1 MPEERRDN
9 QRGRGQGQGQ
19 GRGGRGPRRPR
30 REREIPEFDQRVID
44 VARVARVVAGGRRF
58 RFRATIVIGNK
69 NGRVGL
75 ALAKG
80 ADVSQAIQKA
90 VSRAKKSM
98 IQVPL
103 TGTTIP
109 HEVQEKESG
118 SVVLL
123 KPAVPGTGIIAGGP
137 VRAVVELAGVQD
149 ILSKMLGGSNKTNN
163 AVATFNALR
172 SLRKPERIMEM
183 RGKELPARFTKKKEA
198 KAAEPVRDIAKE
210 AVAPTQ
216 DPKNK
221 KKD

>member
-9 QRGRGQGQGQ
+9 QRGKGQ
-19 GRGGRGPRRPR
+19 GRDNSRGRGRGRR
-30 REREIPEFDQRVID
+30 REREIPEFDQKVID

-58 RFRATIVIGNK
+58 RFRATIAIGNK

-90 VSRAKKSM
+90 VGRAKKSM
-98 IQVPL
+98 VTIPL
-103 TGTTIP
+103 NGTTIP
-109 HEVQEKESG
+109 HEIQEKESG

-137 VRAVVELAGVQD
+137 VRAVIELAGIQD

-163 AVATFNALR
+163 AVATFNALKA
-172 SLRKPERIMEM
+172 LRKPENIMAL
-183 RGKELPARFTKKKEA
+183 RGKELPKKFVKKSHVPA
-198 KAAEPVRDIAKE
+198 APKAESTEEKQE
-210 AVAPTQ
+210 
-216 DPKNK
+216 K
-221 KKD
+221 K

>member
-1 MPEERRDN
+1 MPEERNN
-9 QRGRGQGQGQ
+9 QKGRGRGE
-19 GRGGRGPRRPR
+19 GRGRGRR

-90 VSRAKKSM
+90 VNRAKKSM
-98 IQVPL
+98 IQVPMI
-103 TGTTIP
+103 GTTIP
-109 HEVQEKESG
+109 HEIQEKESG

-137 VRAVVELAGVQD
+137 VRAVVELAGIQD

-163 AVATFNALR
+163 AVATFNALKA
-172 SLRKPERIMEM
+172 LRKPERLMSL
-183 RGKELPARFTKKKEA
+183 RGKELPKKFVKGTKPQAQETKKDVVSA
-198 KAAEPVRDIAKE
+198 T
-210 AVAPTQ
+210 VAPTQ

>member
-1 MPEERRDN
+1 MVNDRRDN
-9 QRGRGQGQGQ
+9 NQKGKGRGRGE
-19 GRGGRGPRRPR
+19 GRGRR

-98 IQVPL
+98 VQIPMN
-103 TGTTIP
+103 GTTIP
-109 HEVQEKESG
+109 HEIQEKESG

-137 VRAVVELAGVQD
+137 VRAVVELAGIQD

-163 AVATFNALR
+163 AVATFNALKA
-172 SLRKPERIMEM
+172 LRKPERIMEL
-183 RGKELPARFTKKKEA
+183 RGKNLPNKFVKKQGAAKAPITETKKPKE
-198 KAAEPVRDIAKE
+198 E
-210 AVAPTQ
+210 
-216 DPKNK
+216 K
-221 KKD
+221 K

>member
-1 MPEERRDN
+1 MPRDHQDN
-9 QRGRGQGQGQ
+9 QKGK
-19 GRGGRGPRRPR
+19 GRGGRGPRGSR

-90 VSRAKKSM
+90 VNQAKKSM
-98 IQVPL
+98 VTIPMN
-103 TGTTIP
+103 GTTIP
-109 HEVQEKESG
+109 HEIQEKESG

-137 VRAVVELAGVQD
+137 VRAVVELAGIQD

-163 AVATFNALR
+163 AVATFNALKA
-172 SLRKPERIMEM
+172 LRKPERLMSL
-183 RGKELPARFTKKKEA
+183 RGKQLPKKFEKKHTAPKAEAKPETKKSKE
-198 KAAEPVRDIAKE
+198 E
-210 AVAPTQ
+210 
-216 DPKNK
+216 K
-221 KKD
+221 K